1 MHPYAKSNCLALLD
15 TNLLTVLLVGQLGKG
30 YIEKNKKTR
39 NYSSDDFD
47 LLVELL
53 GNFKDIITTPHIL
66 AETTN
71 LIDWVQ
77 GDHREI
83 LFAYL
88 EYFIKEKREIY
99 FPAKNIIENSVFN
112 QLGLTDT
119 GIIEVAKT
127 NNFVIITSDLD
138 LYNLSISQNL
148 QAINFNHIRNGAYQ

>member
-39 NYSSDDFD
+39 NYSGDDFE

-53 GNFKDIITTPHIL
+53 ANFKDIITTPHIL

-77 GDHREI
+77 GEHREI

-88 EYFIKEKREIY
+88 ANFIQTKQEICIS
-99 FPAKNIIENSVFN
+99 AKDIIHSMAFKP
-112 QLGLTDT
+112 LGLTDA
-119 GIIEVAKT
+119 GLIELNKNKEV
-127 NNFVIITSDLD
+127 VLITTDLS
-138 LYNLSISQNL
+138 LYVFSIGQGL
-148 QAINFNHIRNGAYQ
+148 KAINFNHIRNGAYQ

>member
-1 MHPYAKSNCLALLD
+1 MHPYAKPNCLALLD

-77 GDHREI
+77 GEHREI

-88 EYFIKEKREIY
+88 TNFIQTKQEIY
-99 FPAKNIIENSVFN
+99 MPAKDIVSSLAFIS
-112 QLGLTDT
+112 LGLTDA
-119 GIIEVAKT
+119 GLIELNKNKEV
-127 NNFVIITSDLD
+127 VLITTDLS
-138 LYNLSISQNL
+138 LYAFSIGQGL
-148 QAINFNHIRNGAYQ
+148 KAINFNHIRNGAYQ